1 MNWPVNLQEPM
12 SMPDPSFPIKVNFCG
27 SREYGQV
34 LFPHHWHRHMEFL
47 YVESGEAMIECNA
60 KPIHVQ
66 AGDLIVLNSHDL
78 HQGISLSSELVYYA
92 LIADLQSL
100 QSPSQD
106 AVETRFITPMTQNR
120 LIFHSYIRGDTGL
133 QRCME
138 DIIDEFRDRRIG
150 HELAVKSLMYRL
162 LALLV
167 RGYVDDLS
175 DWRHTENR
183 MRNVERFTPILQHI
197 EQHYAEEMTIE
208 QLAELAGLS
217 RFHFSRVFRELTGR
231 TVTEYVNQVR
241 INRAE
246 YLLLNTGMT
255 VSEVAMAAGYND
267 ISYFSRTFKKY
278 RDRAPSD
285 ARAGRI

>member
-1 MNWPVNLQEPM
+1 MNWPVDLQEPM

-34 LFPHHWHRHMEFL
+34 MFPHHWHRHMEFL

-60 KPIHVQ
+60 EPVHVR
-66 AGDLIVLNSHDL
+66 AGDLIVLNGNDL
-78 HQGISLSSELVYYA
+78 HQGTSLSNQLVYYA

-120 LIFHSYIRGDTGL
+120 LLFRTHIRGDAEL

-138 DIIDEFRDRRIG
+138 DIIDEFRNRRVG
-150 HELAVKSLMYRL
+150 HELSVKSYMYRL
-162 LALLV
+162 LTLLV
-167 RGYVDDLS
+167 RGYVADVS
-175 DWRHTENR
+175 NWKHNENR
-183 MRNVERFTPILQHI
+183 MRNLERFTPILQHI
-197 EQHYAEEMTIE
+197 EQCYADEMTIE
-208 QLAELAGLS
+208 QLAGMAGLS
-217 RFHFSRVFRELTGR
+217 RFHFSRLFHELTGR
-231 TVTEYVNQVR
+231 TVTEYINRVR

-246 YLLLNTGMT
+246 YLLINTGMT

-278 RDRAPSD
+278 RDVAPSEI
-285 ARAGRI
+285 RELLM

>member
-1 MNWPVNLQEPM
+1 MNWPVDLQEAM
-12 SMPDPSFPIKVNFCG
+12 SMPDPSFPIKVNFCS

-34 LFPHHWHRHMEFL
+34 LFPHHWHRHIEFL
-47 YVESGEAMIECNA
+47 YVESGEAIIECNA
-60 KPIHVQ
+60 KPIHVRS
-66 AGDLIVLNSHDL
+66 GDLIVLNSNDL
-78 HQGISLSSELVYYA
+78 HQGISLSNQLVYYA

-100 QSPSQD
+100 QSPLQD
-106 AVETRFITPMTQNR
+106 AVEMRFITPMTQNR
-120 LIFHSYIRGDTGL
+120 LLFCSHIEDDAEL
-133 QRCME
+133 QHCME
-138 DIIDEFRDRRIG
+138 NIIAEFRDRRIG

-167 RGYVDDLS
+167 RGYVADLS

-183 MRNVERFTPILQHI
+183 MRNVERFTPILQYI

-217 RFHFSRVFRELTGR
+217 RFHFSRLFRELTGR

-246 YLLLNTGMT
+246 YLLLNTSMT

-278 RDRAPSD
+278 RNIAPSE
-285 ARAGRI
+285 ARVERS